1 MSFDK
6 LVSVFRDVRDSG
18 KYKNPKEVIEDL
30 VEYGVV
36 STEKYIIHAVI
47 VSEEKLALA
56 VDDLINVIVR
66 EVFLK
71 DEVERAVN
79 EAWK

>member
-1 MSFDK
+1 VSFDK